1 MANDIFSSFRKSF
14 TLISSVENKILWGL
28 DFNGSIQ
35 EVYVY
40 IDFFVQSKRERVKFD
55 DRLVTWVESNGNRN
69 L

>member
-1 MANDIFSSFRKSF
+1 M
-14 TLISSVENKILWGL
+14 ENKILWGL